1 MGLNGHNE
9 KAAVATYD
17 LVIIDISDGLV
28 QGNVTLRWGG
38 TDSIDGTITSFQRLP
53 SGDKWIED
61 FWYEVAAET
70 DYQMMDENTGPDEV
84 SGSQCYHLFELT
96 SDAAYASAPII
107 TAYDDTSHGATPTD
121 QCLVGSAGHAATFI
135 KIVGA
140 TTSGQPA
147 QYWGEASAA
156 ALQSLE
162 TGGSVVLGVAAQ
174 GLNGDVAFM
183 TCTTASINTT
193 AQYFSIISGYPDDGN
208 LGADVIDIVISIK
221 YTYT

>member
-1 MGLNGHNE
+1 MELDGHNE
-9 KAAVATYD
+9 KAGVATYD
-17 LVIIDISDGLV
+17 LNIITANV
-28 QGNVTLRWGG
+28 VEAAVTLRWGG
-38 TDSIDGTITSFQRLP
+38 PDSVDGTITSFQRLP

-61 FWYEVAAET
+61 FWYEVTAQT
-70 DYQMMDENTGPDEV
+70 DYQMMDENTGPDEI
-84 SGSQCYHLFELT
+84 SGSQCYHLFTLT
-96 SDAAYASAPII
+96 SNVAYASAPII

-121 QCLVGSAGHAATFI
+121 QCLAGSASHAATFI

-162 TGGSVVLGVAAQ
+162 TGGSVVLGAAAQ

-183 TCTTASINTT
+183 TCTTASINSTP
-193 AQYFSIISGYPDDGN
+193 QYFSIVAGYPDDGN
-208 LGADVIDIVISIK
+208 LGADVINIVISIK